1 MQRDVADQRSVT
13 ERSTRSGNSGKL
25 PENAVN
31 EVGWRQLL
39 EEQPIFPRGQ
49 SSAAQESIRIRV
61 HGGSSSSFYA
71 AVIRVQYYSVSFSFR
86 CKEDRLFIT
95 RSSDKL
101 WKFKLSP
108 YHDDF
113 WINISFF
120 GKEYQLK
127 KRINQELVSQE
138 FFLLDIYYTILGISK
153 FKVKV

>member
-1 MQRDVADQRSVT
+1 MLFRSNRKKFFLAVSTKVFVFLAGDSARLQRDVADQRSVT

-71 AVIRVQYYSVSFSFR
+71 AVIRMECNITQFLFPLDVKKIDYLSH
-86 CKEDRLFIT
+86 DRVTNFGNLNYLPITMIFGLIFLFLV
-95 RSSDKL
+95 KN
-101 WKFKLSP
+101 
-108 YHDDF
+108 
-113 WINISFF
+113 IN
-120 GKEYQLK
+120 
-127 KRINQELVSQE
+127 
-138 FFLLDIYYTILGISK
+138 
-153 FKVKV
+153 

>member
-1 MQRDVADQRSVT
+1 MVVHRLRFV
-13 ERSTRSGNSGKL
+13 
-25 PENAVN
+25 
-31 EVGWRQLL
+31 LL
-39 EEQPIFPRGQ
+39 LFE
-49 SSAAQESIRIRV
+49 SSAILL
-61 HGGSSSSFYA
+61 SF
-71 AVIRVQYYSVSFSFR
+71 FFLT